1 LRLNEGPNGDILR
14 SNQKKV
20 EVVKKIKPPIIKL
33 SFHTYLGDIIVDLQ
47 IA

>member
-1 LRLNEGPNGDILR
+1 MPTFL
-14 SNQKKV
+14 
-20 EVVKKIKPPIIKL
+20 EVIKRKLKLLKKIKPPIIKL